1 MPKSPNYTIECAMKC
16 KEPLF
21 IEFLQEVSDLDATAP
36 NFARDAVCKLIGISS
51 RKQLNTEKQAQEN
64 WLRVKRGFG
73 LWRTGTG
80 KGKPPF
86 KMGNDAFRRGADLEE
101 NPFDPNAKIEIYPGK
116 HEMWKHGWLTE
127 SWMDQT

>member
-1 MPKSPNYTIECAMKC
+1 MTKAPNYAAECAMKC
-16 KEPLF
+16 QEPLF
-21 IEFLQEVSDLDATAP
+21 MEFLQEVSDISQDAP

-86 KMGNDAFRRGADLEE
+86 KMGNAAFRRGADLEE
-101 NPFDPNAKIEIYPGK
+101 NPFDADAPIVLYPGDYQ
-116 HEMWKHGWLTE
+116 MWKQGWLTE
-127 SWMDQT
+127 KGMEQ